1 MDRDVINFGGV
12 MLICLCSLWALT
24 AIGIRARHSLRR
36 QKQPDALRPDAFDE
50 RFAQLQQSVDAI
62 AVEVERIAEGQRFS
76 SKLLADSSRNSAYSG
91 DR

>member
-76 SKLLADSSRNSAYSG
+76 SKLLADGLRTSSIG
-91 DR
+91 EEK